1 MENIRC
7 NVILL
12 PLCLVFLSVCSLQA
26 QEDSWQEMKGP
37 TGNGGRISQMITG
50 NNGCVCA
57 ATDFGGLY
65 VSNDNGDHWT
75 ERVSEL
81 ILCLAVNKD
90 GKLFAGGINGG
101 LYTSTDDGMNWTSI
115 SPPEFSGYW
124 ISGIAI
130 DSSDRIYLC
139 GNIGFLRS
147 DDNGQSW
154 IEINSGIGND
164 TPRELTAG
172 PQGVVFAGFYDGI
185 YRTTDYGAHWSPMNE
200 GLTFSPADMRT
211 IVISKSGYVLA
222 SVYGGGVFR
231 STIKGYSW
239 EKVLDD
245 FSFSLAIDSSGHIY
259 NGSMGTGIY
268 RSDDEGLTWVP
279 VNTGLGNLEVRSL
292 AANSEGNIFAGT
304 NGMGV
309 FRSSNLGLSWEET
322 NSGLDNMSIDFI
334 TGNSKN
340 EIFVGSQGGG
350 IQKSSDDGTT
360 WTRIAQDLDPMIY
373 SIKID
378 PSDRIFISNREGA
391 FMSRDNGENW
401 ESIFSNG
408 LYYLNFAFSKNE
420 RIVAAGACSNGIW
433 ISDETGGNWTYSS
446 SVVFPDFLNDV
457 VINESNYIFAASY
470 INGLYIS
477 KNFGA
482 SWDQIMINA
491 TYHDV
496 YKLFLNNNGSLFAS
510 AFETTDMGCKV
521 FRSDD
526 NGATWTAASN
536 GLTNS
541 QVLSFTADSSGC
553 IYLGSMGAGVYRSSD
568 NGQTWTTF
576 NDGLK
581 RKYISSVYF
590 DRNGYLWAGSAGGDN
605 FKKSAV
611 EGNNMNSGL
620 KSGYLNSG
628 SMSNSNTGSYLFRI
642 KIASASTA
650 VISSMES
657 KDITLEQN
665 FPNPFSLNSTIRYN
679 LAQPENISL
688 KVYNSLGQLIAIL
701 MNELQNAG
709 THEVSLCGK
718 ELPAGVY
725 FYRLQTQKAVLE
737 KKFII
742 SK

>member
-1 MENIRC
+1 MKNIGC
-7 NVILL
+7 FGIFLL
-12 PLCLVFLSVCSLQA
+12 LYFTFLSFCPLQA
-26 QEDSWQEMKGP
+26 QEDSWQQMNGP
-37 TGNGGRISQMITG
+37 SGYGGYISQMITG

-65 VSNDNGDHWT
+65 VSNDNGNHWT

-81 ILCLAVNKD
+81 ILCLAVNKA
-90 GKLFAGGINGG
+90 GKLFAGGNNGG

-154 IEINSGIGND
+154 IEINSGIGPN

-172 PQGVVFAGFYDGI
+172 PEGVVFAGFYEGI

-211 IVISKSGYVLA
+211 IVITKSGYVLA

-259 NGSMGTGIY
+259 NGSMGAGIY
-268 RSDDEGLTWVP
+268 RSDDEGLTWIQ

-292 AANSEGNIFAGT
+292 ATNSEGNIFAGT

-322 NSGLDNMSIDFI
+322 NVGLNNISIDFL

-340 EIFVGSQGGG
+340 ELFIGSAGGG
-350 IQKSSDDGTT
+350 IQKSSDSGTT

-373 SIKID
+373 SLKID
-378 PSDRIFISNREGA
+378 SSDRIFISNRDGA
-391 FMSRDNGENW
+391 FMSSDNGEKW
-401 ESIFSNG
+401 ISIFSNG
-408 LYYLNFAFSKNE
+408 YYINFAFSKNE
-420 RIVAAGACSNGIW
+420 CIVAAGVCSNGVW
-433 ISDETGGNWTYSS
+433 ISKEVGGYWTHSL
-446 SVVFPDFLNDV
+446 VITFPEFLNDV
-457 VINESNYIFAASY
+457 VINESNYIFAGAY
-470 INGLYIS
+470 ISSLYIS
-477 KNFGA
+477 RDFGT
-482 SWDQIMINA
+482 SWDQKMINR
-491 TYHDV
+491 TYHNV
-496 YKLFLNNNGSLFAS
+496 HKLFLNNNGSLFAS

-526 NGATWTAASN
+526 NGATWTDASN

-541 QVLSFTADSSGC
+541 QVLSFAADSAGC
-553 IYLGSMGAGVYRSSD
+553 IYLASMGAGVYRSSD
-568 NGQTWTTF
+568 NGQTWTPF

-620 KSGYLNSG
+620 KNGYLNSD

-642 KIASASTA
+642 KIASASKA
-650 VISSMES
+650 VIPSPES

-665 FPNPFSLNSTIRYN
+665 FPNPFSLNSTIRYH
-679 LAQPENISL
+679 LTQPGDVSL

-701 MNELQNAG
+701 VNERKDMG
-709 THEVSLCGK
+709 TYEVTLSGT
-718 ELPAGVY
+718 ELSAGVY